1 MASCDDDFS
10 LLGGEDQSNPN
21 QHHHHHHQVLH
32 HAPYAPR
39 RFAPKLSNQ
48 IHAPHHHQSN
58 GDEDDEHHDVVAS
71 SAFHGVN
78 PFSTDENSNP
88 YDNNN
93 NNAAV
98 EGGDE
103 DLDANRSRIGGGARL
118 EKRQSQEELSDGGTT
133 NGGDTTPYGSFKRPR
148 TSSSS
153 AGEYRKDREEWSD
166 AAITCLLDAY
176 SDKFTQLNRGN
187 LRGRDWEDVAATV
200 SERCEKLIK
209 SVEQCK
215 NKIDNL
221 KKRYKLERHR
231 MSSGGT
237 SASHWPWFKKME
249 EIVGNSMT
257 TKGASDEDRSGSS
270 LGNAA
275 KPARRYP
282 LVTYNPGVQINNV
295 KSKATS
301 NPRWRRVVLK
311 ISGAALACTGPNNI
325 DPKIVGLIAREV
337 AMACRLGVEVAIV
350 VGSRNL
356 FCGGTWITAT
366 GLDRTTAYHIS
377 MMASVMNSVL
387 LQSSLEKM
395 GVQARLQT
403 GIAVQGVG
411 EPYNRQRATR
421 HLDKGRVVIFGGIG
435 ATLGNPLLS
444 SDAAAALRAI
454 DINAEAM
461 VKGTNVEGVY
471 DCHSQDSN
479 ATFEHITF
487 HELASRGLTTM
498 DTMALNFCEENSIPV
513 LRASKRMQ
521 TVSVDETKNTVVLRA
536 EHRDEEGRKAV
547 DKFELKTRN
556 PETIKQVEKKLMEK
570 GVQRMERHPADG
582 IPLKKQPKSG
592 HGGKYTWEGPDRVED
607 YEMQPDPPAMDEG
620 DPNYDE
626 EQAKKNT
633 GGGDDVAV
641 ELVKGE
647 VEVAKEAP
655 TGVARVE
662 VDPRLISSP

>member
-48 IHAPHHHQSN
+48 IHAPHHHQTN

-311 ISGAALACTGPNNI
+311 ISGAALACTDPNNI

-513 LRASKRMQ
+513 VVFNFLEAGNITKALCGEQVGTLIDRTGRG
-521 TVSVDETKNTVVLRA
+521 VS
-536 EHRDEEGRKAV
+536 
-547 DKFELKTRN
+547 
-556 PETIKQVEKKLMEK
+556 
-570 GVQRMERHPADG
+570 
-582 IPLKKQPKSG
+582 
-592 HGGKYTWEGPDRVED
+592 
-607 YEMQPDPPAMDEG
+607 
-620 DPNYDE
+620 
-626 EQAKKNT
+626 
-633 GGGDDVAV
+633 
-641 ELVKGE
+641 
-647 VEVAKEAP
+647 
-655 TGVARVE
+655 
-662 VDPRLISSP
+662 

>member
-48 IHAPHHHQSN
+48 IHAPHHHQTN

-88 YDNNN
+88 YDNN

-513 LRASKRMQ
+513 VVFNFLEAGNITKALCGEQVGTLIDRTGRG
-521 TVSVDETKNTVVLRA
+521 VS
-536 EHRDEEGRKAV
+536 
-547 DKFELKTRN
+547 
-556 PETIKQVEKKLMEK
+556 
-570 GVQRMERHPADG
+570 
-582 IPLKKQPKSG
+582 
-592 HGGKYTWEGPDRVED
+592 
-607 YEMQPDPPAMDEG
+607 
-620 DPNYDE
+620 
-626 EQAKKNT
+626 
-633 GGGDDVAV
+633 
-641 ELVKGE
+641 
-647 VEVAKEAP
+647 
-655 TGVARVE
+655 
-662 VDPRLISSP
+662 